1 MARDNNRIFYAV
13 HAVGLA
19 KFATT
24 GVGDFK
30 AASGVQSVGINTTF
44 NLEQVF
50 QLGQIE
56 IYENIENIPDVEVT
70 IEKVLDGAPLIQH
83 LATQDA
89 SVGTLSGRFNNT
101 RAMVNVA
108 YYDDAN
114 SNASGV
120 PLAQVHMSGMYV
132 SSMNFSLPTDG
143 NFTEACTLVGND
155 KTWSTG
161 VGGDDLPYEEWGFGP
176 TTYTDSGAPI
186 AASGVQRRENLV
198 MSGCIFPLE
207 IPGMTVH
214 SAGGYGGGE
223 NVLTGDKHA
232 VHIQSI
238 NVATDLGRTELFELG
253 KRGPYHRFAD
263 FPTEVTCSFEIVET
277 ELGDFIDAA
286 AEGVNIT
293 DQKIFLLCSDGTRF
307 DLGSNNKLA
316 SISSTGGETG
326 GGNRTSTYNY
336 SNFNRLTVVSKL
348 DPVAGLRPDN
358 FPT

>member
-1 MARDNNRIFYAV
+1 MARNNNRIFYAV
-13 HAVGLA
+13 HAVGFS

-24 GVGDFK
+24 GANEYK
-30 AASGVQSVGINTTF
+30 PASGVQSVGINTTF

-70 IEKVLDGAPLIQH
+70 IEKVLDGSPLIQH
-83 LATQDA
+83 LSTQDA
-89 SVGTLSGRFNNT
+89 TVGTLSGRYNNN

-114 SNASGV
+114 SNASGT
-120 PLAQVHMSGMYV
+120 PLAEVHMSGMYV

-143 NFTEACTLVGND
+143 NFTESCTLVGND
-155 KTWSTG
+155 KVWSTG
-161 VGGDDLPYEEWGFGP
+161 IGGDTIPYSKWGFAP
-176 TTYTDSGAPI
+176 STYGDSGSPV

-207 IPGMTVH
+207 IPGMTAH
-214 SAGGYGGGE
+214 SVYAAGGE
-223 NVLTGDKHA
+223 NVLSGDKHS
-232 VHIQSI
+232 VHVQSI

-263 FPTEVTCSFEIVET
+263 FPTEVTCSFEVVEK

-293 DQKIFLLCSDGTRF
+293 DQPIFLLCSDGTRL
-307 DLGSNNKLA
+307 DLGTNNKLA

-336 SNFNRLTVVSKL
+336 SNFNKLTVSAKL
-348 DPVAGLRPDN
+348 DPVVALQTATN
-358 FPT
+358 PT